1 MILILVSAKTED
13 ANKTKIEVNTNCL
26 IIFIVSPLN
35 CFTKLILLLKKIQVG
50 LLIYFKKF
58 FISDLMNKDY
68 IFINLNS

>member
-1 MILILVSAKTED
+1 LILVSAKTED
-13 ANKTKIEVNTNCL
+13 ANKTKTEVNTNFL